1 MKYVIDPDA
10 IWATA
15 QDASAQLD
23 ELEGVADRTNEAM
36 GDASSA
42 LQYSPL
48 SSTAAQRCLEFFV
61 LYEVTYC
68 QERARSNVDSTL
80 SAVQHY
86 VYGDG
91 LMADSSNGASS
102 SIPLIDAPGVN
113 GSGSGIPGPAPDPIG
128 RCTPDNPTG
137 KAPYTKSPA
146 DFGMINLSGE

>member
-42 LQYSPL
+42 LQHSPM

-68 QERARSNVDSTL
+68 QERARTNVDSTL
-80 SAVQHY
+80 TAVQHY
-86 VYGDG
+86 VYGDSF
-91 LMADSSNGASS
+91 MADSSNSASS
-102 SIPLIDAPGVN
+102 SLPQLDIPGVN
-113 GSGSGIPGPAPDPIG
+113 GSGSGAPGPSSSPIG

-137 KAPYTKSPA
+137 KAPYTQSPA